1 MAPFCFS
8 LWWSLFFVIVL
19 RYCLKGECRD
29 LEFPTYYTFD
39 RKRLDKH
46 VIKILAVPDMDIC
59 ELQCYHEANCVSFN
73 FETTS
78 NNGRFKCELNNS
90 THKEQDVDL
99 TNDVNYLY
107 RGAKN
112 NCGSETPCQHGGTC
126 QSGFSEKGYHCLC
139 KTGFTGEHCDN
150 DIDECTTG
158 LAKCHEQASC
168 INYYGSYICEC
179 NSSNVGY
186 RKTSCQL
193 EGCQNYKS
201 LTDADRKTSFQ
212 SNKTSFWSRKSDSGL
227 VPGWYRCEGEAGTKM
242 PTSYPGPYRCN
253 TRYPGWLDGDHPQE
267 INQTTLKR
275 VCFRSP
281 YACCR
286 WCTYIKVINCGSYY
300 VYYLKSVWKLW
311 MWRYCS
317 DD

>member
-1 MAPFCFS
+1 MAPFSFRISFS

-29 LEFPTYYTFD
+29 LEFPTYYIFN

-46 VIKILAVPDMDIC
+46 VIKILSVPDMDIC

-90 THKEQDVDL
+90 THMEHDVDL

-112 NCGSETPCQHGGTC
+112 NCGSAAPCQQGGTC

-139 KTGFTGEHCDN
+139 KTGFTGEHCD
-150 DIDECTTG
+150 D
-158 LAKCHEQASC
+158 
-168 INYYGSYICEC
+168 
-179 NSSNVGY
+179 
-186 RKTSCQL
+186 
-193 EGCQNYKS
+193 GCQNYTS

-212 SNKTSFWSRKSDSGL
+212 SRKSDSGL
-227 VPGWYRCEGEAGTKM
+227 VPGWYRFEGEAGTKM

-253 TRYPGWLDGDHPQE
+253 TRYAGWLDGDHPQK
-267 INQTTLKR
+267 INQTTSKR

-281 YACCR
+281 HACCR
-286 WCTYIKVINCGSYY
+286 WCTNIKVINCGSYY
-300 VYYLKSVWKLW
+300 VYYLKRVWKLW
-311 MWRYCS
+311 IWRYCS
-317 DD
+317 ED